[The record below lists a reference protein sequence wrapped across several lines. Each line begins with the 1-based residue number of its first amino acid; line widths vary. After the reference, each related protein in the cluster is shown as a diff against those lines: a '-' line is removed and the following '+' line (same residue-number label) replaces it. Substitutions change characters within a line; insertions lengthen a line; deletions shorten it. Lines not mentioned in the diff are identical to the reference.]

1 VIRERSSHATLVR
14 VAAAREPE
22 RRPPRGYRA
31 IRQFT
36 EGPASIR
43 NAIRAVVAA
52 TVAATLLGGVLA
64 FVFDRHDFPR
74 LSDALWWSLQ
84 TVTTVG
90 YGDVTPTT
98 GFGRILGAFVLL
110 YSVAFLSILTAAIT
124 TSLIERQDRRSD
136 VHPTEGIAAVADRL
150 DELVTRLERIER
162 ALEPRPPDG
171 AI

>member
-1 VIRERSSHATLVR
+1 MDAEPREQP
-14 VAAAREPE
+14 EP
-22 RRPPRGYRA
+22 RPPRGYRA

-36 EGPASIR
+36 AGPASIR

-74 LSDALWWSLQ
+74 FTDALWWSLQ

-110 YSVAFLSILTAAIT
+110 YSVAFLSILTATIT
-124 TSLIERQDRRSD
+124 TSLIERQDRD
-136 VHPTEGIAAVADRL
+136 PAAHPTEGIAAVADRL
-150 DELVTRLERIER
+150 DELVNRLERIEQ
-162 ALEPRPPDG
+162 ALDARPPEG
-171 AI
+171 A